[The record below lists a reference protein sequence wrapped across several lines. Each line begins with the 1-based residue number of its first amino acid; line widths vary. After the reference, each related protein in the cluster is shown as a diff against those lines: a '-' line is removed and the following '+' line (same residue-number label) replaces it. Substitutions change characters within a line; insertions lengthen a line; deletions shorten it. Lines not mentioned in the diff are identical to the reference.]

1 MKAEK
6 PQYVNVVRTTLLE
19 KIFDVTIQIGLIY
32 TLVIVVFIITN
43 MAMYIA
49 TVGVEEAFS
58 KTNKP
63 CIIVETK
70 KE

>member
-6 PQYVNVVRTTLLE
+6 PQYVNVVKTTLLE
-19 KIFDVTIQIGLIY
+19 KIFDVTLQISLIY
-32 TLVIVVFIITN
+32 ALLMGGFIF
-43 MAMYIA
+43 MAAAIHIA

-63 CIIVETK
+63 CITVETK

>member
-6 PQYVNVVRTTLLE
+6 PQYVNVARTTLLE

-43 MAMYIA
+43 IAMYIA
-49 TVGVEEAFS
+49 TVGVEEALS

>member
-6 PQYVNVVRTTLLE
+6 PQYVNVARTTLLE

-49 TVGVEEAFS
+49 TVGVEEALS
-58 KTNKP
+58 MTNKR

>member
-6 PQYVNVVRTTLLE
+6 PQYVNVARTTLLE

-43 MAMYIA
+43 IAMYIA
-49 TVGVEEAFS
+49 TVGVEEALS
-58 KTNKP
+58 MTNKP